1 MIDKSRIPKDIL
13 PILEKRLEGRSD
25 EIDFPP
31 PVFDTMK
38 GEVISYDSETETLVN
53 RFPVLSEY
61 LNPYKTLQGG
71 IIATLIDNTI
81 GPLSLIVSPPNFTRL
96 MEVKYGKV
104 VTLDMG
110 FVYVSAKFIEKK
122 KRQLFFTATVR
133 NKKGDKLA
141 SAKATHWII

>member
-1 MIDKSRIPKDIL
+1 MIDKSRIPKEIL
-13 PILEKRLEGRSD
+13 PVLEKRLEGRSD

-31 PVFDTMK
+31 PVFDIMQ
-38 GEVISYDSETETLVN
+38 GEIVSYDTDKEILIN

-96 MEVKYGKV
+96 LEVKYGKV
-104 VTLDMG
+104 VTPDMG
-110 FVYVSAKFIEKK
+110 FVLVTAQFIEKK
-122 KRQLFFTATVR
+122 KRQLFFKATVS
-133 NKKGDKLA
+133 NEDGDKLA
-141 SAKATHWII
+141 TAKSTHWVI